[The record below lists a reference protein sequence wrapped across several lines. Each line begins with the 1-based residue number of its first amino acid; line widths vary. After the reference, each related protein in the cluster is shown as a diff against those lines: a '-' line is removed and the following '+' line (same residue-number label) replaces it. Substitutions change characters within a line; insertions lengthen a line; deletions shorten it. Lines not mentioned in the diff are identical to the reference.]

1 MRVCASKPFIA
12 SFLLT
17 AFLLS
22 HELVSKDNGA
32 CDMSSLGSSNELAA
46 LSCRAILEPKS
57 AGDPKEM
64 SYTQSYGYLYNF
76 ESSEKRITPIRKGK
90 YLAVIRDIRS
100 LSRIG
105 TPQMSIVT
113 SIQEMTTDQP
123 DTEYVPTDALA
134 EFDKTR
140 ERLVALAIKFYRDRR
155 GWPESFLAKLN
166 ELSIEYLNESVY
178 IESDHYERTYAP
190 TGEPQFDDEPRGTIR
205 FIRERDGLLPMEK
218 YLDIEV
224 DVDGKHKVEPGNFA
238 VEKEE
243 RYDAWAELFMRAETS
258 EIRNLGKGRENHYLT
273 YADDASYL
281 MYSQLKLRPV
291 PRDRIQLKADAV
303 TRVYKGR
310 FQIQKDGKWW
320 TPMEC
325 SQATIDSLATE
336 HIKQLQ
342 AYPQF
347 ARFLSERR
355 SHQNEQ
361 YEENPYT
368 KWHFVGE
375 ADFRGKKYRAGL
387 TIDLRQRP
395 RADVSLRL
403 YNETGQVIQDIMLAD
418 DLLYSRIPYSYG
430 ETIYTNRRLKWSFLD
445 NELKLETPRGNSA
458 TLKANSSLRQVSE
471 LSVSIRDTQGHDQIE
486 VRF

>member
-1 MRVCASKPFIA
+1 MQVCASRPFIFA
-12 SFLLT
+12 FLLT

-22 HELVSKDNGA
+22 HELVSKNNGV
-32 CDMSSLGSSNELAA
+32 CDMSSIAASNL
-46 LSCRAILEPKS
+46 LSGPSCQSLLDPASNR
-57 AGDPKEM
+57 DPKEM
-64 SYTQSYGYLYNF
+64 AYTQSYGYLYDF
-76 ESSEKRITPIRKGK
+76 ESSEKRISPIRNGK

-105 TPQMSIVT
+105 TPQMSVVT
-113 SIQEMTTDQP
+113 HIQEMTTDLP
-123 DTEYVPTDALA
+123 DTEFVPDDALA

-140 ERLVALAIKFYRDRR
+140 ARLVQLAIKFYRERR
-155 GWPESFLAKLN
+155 GWPESFLTKLN
-166 ELSIEYLNESVY
+166 DLSIEYLNESIY

-218 YLDIEV
+218 YLDITV
-224 DVDGKHKVEPGNFA
+224 DVGGKHKVEPGNFA

-258 EIRNLGKGRENHYLT
+258 EIRNLGQGRENHYLT

-291 PRDRIQLKADAV
+291 PADRIHLKPDAV

-336 HIKQLQ
+336 HIKTLQ
-342 AYPQF
+342 TYPQF
-347 ARFLSERR
+347 ARFLSHRQYDQAAE
-355 SHQNEQ
+355 

-368 KWHFVGE
+368 KWHFIGE

-395 RADVSLRL
+395 RADISLRL
-403 YNETGQVIQDIMLAD
+403 YDGTGKIIQDLILAD
-418 DLLYSRIPYSYG
+418 DLLYERIPYSYG
-430 ETIYTNRRLKWSFLD
+430 QTIYTNRRLKWSFLD
-445 NELKLETPRGNSA
+445 DELKLETPRGNTA
-458 TLKANSSLRQVSE
+458 RLKANSRLRQVSS
-471 LSVSIRDTQGHDQIE
+471 LSVSIQDSQGHDQIE